1 MPKIARVGLLVL
13 ITGLLATIV
22 YSRRNERALWIPASA
37 DLPISQGQSTEV
49 GFTATEDGFCEL
61 EIAADDNI
69 ERDGRRLIMATGEES
84 SLDIDWEVRLDGETI
99 ASGDSRAY
107 LYVQGGP
114 PSLTGRLRRIGMR
127 DPFGQN
133 EKCWRSF
140 GLLGATTISRG
151 IGRFS
156 VRAGQRYTV
165 SASAADD
172 FDSLRAATPKLLVR
186 LERRRWEAH
195 YASTRALGY
204 LGLGASA
211 IGAALVMLG
220 LIQKPLTC
228 RFHELFRNAS
238 RR

>member
-1 MPKIARVGLLVL
+1 MNYDKDLVV
-13 ITGLLATIV
+13 ILAPT
-22 YSRRNERALWIPASA
+22 L
-37 DLPISQGQSTEV
+37 
-49 GFTATEDGFCEL
+49 
-61 EIAADDNI
+61 
-69 ERDGRRLIMATGEES
+69 
-84 SLDIDWEVRLDGETI
+84 
-99 ASGDSRAY
+99 
-107 LYVQGGP
+107 
-114 PSLTGRLRRIGMR
+114 
-127 DPFGQN
+127 
-133 EKCWRSF
+133 
-140 GLLGATTISRG
+140 
-151 IGRFS
+151 
-156 VRAGQRYTV
+156 

-172 FDSLRAATPKLLVR
+172 FDSLRAATLKLLVR

>member
-1 MPKIARVGLLVL
+1 
-13 ITGLLATIV
+13 
-22 YSRRNERALWIPASA
+22 
-37 DLPISQGQSTEV
+37 
-49 GFTATEDGFCEL
+49 
-61 EIAADDNI
+61 
-69 ERDGRRLIMATGEES
+69 MATGEES